1 MDQYEFRRELDAVL
15 PSPDP
20 RLAKRLID
28 FAEENKIYFSETEYK
43 VVFYEEYL
51 ASLRFVAKNFGQD
64 TLASIPK
71 MIDEQNMI
79 LPDEMVAAA
88 ICVQGGVPVD
98 QVQQMAY
105 EGWLMGFFNARRV
118 DNGALSP
125 LAVCSIRDHGREEKF
140 CTTYFGSF
148 SPGDALHRAV
158 EYLGEV
164 YWTCRTHEVNKEGCA
179 VKQIPQTAFYNAF
192 CRLYYNLKQYGNP
205 ILNAMLTSLQTIRNR
220 RMLWSSDVIELNKQI
235 SKLTSQNQM
244 MAALK
249 QQGLIDP
256 DIFISQT
263 NELTEQLRTL
273 KLKKERLLVAD
284 GDNTIT
290 QTRELMDILEAGPD
304 FLDHFDAEL
313 FGELIEKIIVD
324 GNDQLRFRLKN
335 GLELA
340 ETIEETVR

>member
-1 MDQYEFRRELDAVL
+1 MDQYKFRRELDAVL

-20 RLAKRLID
+20 QLAKRLID

-88 ICVQGGVPVD
+88 ICVQGGVPLD

-118 DNGALSP
+118 DNGVLSP
-125 LAVCSIRDHGREEKF
+125 LAVCSIRDHGREDKF

-158 EYLGEV
+158 EYAGQHD
-164 YWTCRTHEVNKEGCA
+164 TT
-179 VKQIPQTAFYNAF
+179 TAY
-192 CRLYYNLKQYGNP
+192 
-205 ILNAMLTSLQTIRNR
+205 
-220 RMLWSSDVIELNKQI
+220 
-235 SKLTSQNQM
+235 
-244 MAALK
+244 ALK
-249 QQGLIDP
+249 NLTADLRVDVDAPSGRRILDRRRPSLIRAMESAFAQCPAVAAKITFDTDQREVTVDYNP
-256 DIFISQT
+256 LWLERQ
-263 NELTEQLRTL
+263 
-273 KLKKERLLVAD
+273 KLS
-284 GDNTIT
+284 
-290 QTRELMDILEAGPD
+290 GPRMGGM
-304 FLDHFDAEL
+304 E
-313 FGELIEKIIVD
+313 GGMK
-324 GNDQLRFRLKN
+324 R
-335 GLELA
+335 
-340 ETIEETVR
+340 